1 MRGRRAL
8 RLTVLILAA
17 ASATGCAGLAGS
29 IEALGKDPT
38 NLCLAVSTP
47 YGSGV
52 HVRANTPGVRVTGSG
67 GNCSIEVTRPGQ

>member
-1 MRGRRAL
+1 MRRYQLARLAL
-8 RLTVLILAA
+8 ALTVAG
-17 ASATGCAGLAGS
+17 GCAGCAGFASS

-38 NLCLAVSTP
+38 DLCLAVSTP

-67 GNCSIEVTRPGQ
+67 GNCSVEVLSPQR